1 MVDLKSIEATIYECP
16 RCLYT
21 AKQKSHMKCHFN
33 RKTLCKLHKHGV
45 SLTALITQEVLDNSY
60 VVTRHQNKFTQPSKE
75 SACNTIYQTIINQQ
89 CNIFTNGDIVS
100 TILPFVERLK
110 YGQTTVFDRLDK
122 FQELMYTDNDGSD
135 GMNHAP
141 TFNIDKTSV
150 FNMTNNVTQTCD
162 THKFSDAYY
171 GFDQINKN
179 YLKRS
184 DEHIWKWNQCTIK
197 EIMDDIVEQLF
208 EYVFKPYE
216 IKLNNAY
223 LIETNPDKQQEIKQ
237 QLVEFYKINKYL
249 LIKALCCTA
258 THDNEIL
265 FYELDSQYNNNTGTD
280 LCKEL
285 KDLFEST
292 MIDPWEMMGFREEIE
307 RLIQSNGKT
316 TFNMIKTLVY
326 DVIQKKT

>member
-1 MVDLKSIEATIYECP
+1 MQHNP
-16 RCLYT
+16 
-21 AKQKSHMKCHFN
+21 
-33 RKTLCKLHKHGV
+33 
-45 SLTALITQEVLDNSY
+45 TQNPTTFS
-60 VVTRHQNKFTQPSKE
+60 NPSKQ
-75 SACNTIYQTIINQQ
+75 STCNTIYQTIINQQ

-100 TILPFVERLK
+100 TILPFVEHLK
-110 YGQTTVFDRLDK
+110 YGQTTVFDRLDE
-122 FQELMYTDNDGSD
+122 FHELMHTDSIDNTT
-135 GMNHAP
+135 AV
-141 TFNIDKTSV
+141 FNIDKTSV
-150 FNMTNNVTQTCD
+150 FNMTNNVTRTCD
-162 THKFSDAYY
+162 TQKFSDAYY

-216 IKLNNAY
+216 IKLNNTF
-223 LIETNPDKQQEIKQ
+223 LIEPNDEDKEEIKH

-258 THDNEIL
+258 NHDNEVL
-265 FYELDSQYNNNTGTD
+265 FYELDDQYKYNTGNE

-316 TFNMIKTLVY
+316 TFNMIKTLVC
-326 DVIQKKT
+326 DVIQKKL